1 MISLPPKMP
10 RISAISLALIISCLR
25 ICDALVPDEACSVEP
40 TVCTGNPAETPE
52 YFAAFDKI
60 KYQGPDSKEA
70 LAFKFYNADESII
83 GKPMKDWLRFSM
95 AFWHTMR
102 GDGSDPFGSATK
114 SWPWEQDSVN
124 LDEISKAK
132 RRLDVFFELLSK
144 LGVELWCFHD
154 RDISPEMENLEQS
167 NAVLGDIISEYAK
180 QKQKEYGIS
189 LLWGT
194 AQLFK
199 HPRYMH
205 GAATSPNATVFAYA
219 AAQVKKAMEVTH
231 RLGGQGFVFWGGREG
246 YSTLLNTD
254 MKLET
259 DNAAR
264 FLHMA
269 ANYARKIGFLGTLM
283 LEPKP
288 KEPSKHQYDYD
299 AATTHAFLMAHGL
312 DKLKQFSLNIEC
324 NHATLAGHS
333 CFHELTYASQHGI
346 LGSLD
351 ANTGDPHLG
360 WDTDQFLT
368 DPMEATLVALA
379 IIRHGGLSPSGGI
392 NFDAKLRRESTDPED
407 LLIAHIAGM
416 DAMARGLRNAA
427 RLIEDGTLDSMVSA
441 RYSSWKDSKL
451 GKDIIHGKVGFVELE
466 KYALQHEDEMKQGVG
481 SGKQEL
487 FEMIL
492 SNHVR

>member
-1 MISLPPKMP
+1 MLGVKLSL
-10 RISAISLALIISCLR
+10 LALFCLQ
-25 ICDALVPDEACSVEP
+25 IASLQLTSGLVPDEACSLEP
-40 TVCTGNPAETPE
+40 QACTGNPETPE
-52 YFAAFDKI
+52 YFATFDKI
-60 KYQGPDSKEA
+60 KYQGPDSREA
-70 LAFKFYNADESII
+70 LAFKYYDADHVIL

-102 GDGSDPFGSATK
+102 GDGSDPFGSGTK
-114 SWPWEQDSVN
+114 AWPWEKESSN

-132 RRLDVFFELLSK
+132 RRIDVFFELLSK
-144 LGVELWCFHD
+144 LGVEQWCFHD
-154 RDISPEMENLEQS
+154 RDISPELTTLEES
-167 NAVLGDIISEYAK
+167 NAALDVIAEYAK
-180 QKQKEYGIS
+180 AKQKEYDVS

-205 GAATSPNATVFAYA
+205 GAATSPNATVFAHA

-231 RLGGQGFVFWGGREG
+231 HLGGQGFVFWGGREG
-246 YSTLLNTD
+246 YSTLLNTN

-269 ANYARKIGFLGTLM
+269 AMYARKIGFLGSLM

-333 CFHELTYASQHGI
+333 CFHELTYASQNGI

-351 ANTGDPHLG
+351 ANTGDPQLG

-379 IIRHGGLSPSGGI
+379 IIRQGGLSPGGI

-427 RLIEDGTLDSMVSA
+427 RVIEDGILDSMLNA
-441 RYSSWKDSKL
+441 RYSSWKESKL
-451 GKDIIHGKVGFVELE
+451 GKDIQNGKVGFAELE
-466 KYALQHEDEMKQGVG
+466 KYALQHGDPMEQQNGGVG

>member
-1 MISLPPKMP
+1 MPAIKAILLIGISLQ
-10 RISAISLALIISCLR
+10 IASHAHVY
-25 ICDALVPDEACSVEP
+25 ALVPDEACSLEP
-40 TVCTGNPAETPE
+40 DACTGNPKTPE
-52 YFAAFDKI
+52 YFAAYDKI

-70 LAFKFYNADESII
+70 LAFKHYDADNII
-83 GKPMKDWLRFSM
+83 LGKSMKEWLSFSM

-102 GDGSDPFGSATK
+102 GDGSDPFGSPTK
-114 SWPWEQDSVN
+114 KWPWEQESAH

-144 LGVELWCFHD
+144 LGVEHWCFHD
-154 RDISPEMENLEQS
+154 RDISPELETLEET
-167 NAVLGDIISEYAK
+167 NAALDVIAEYAK
-180 QKQKEYGIS
+180 RKQKEYDIS

-194 AQLFK
+194 AQLFS
-199 HPRYMH
+199 HARYRH
-205 GAATSPNATVFAYA
+205 GAATSPNATVFAHA

-269 ANYARKIGFLGTLM
+269 ATYAKKIGFLGSLM

-312 DKLKQFSLNIEC
+312 DKLGKFSLNIEC

-333 CFHELTYASQHGI
+333 CFHELTYASQNGI

-351 ANTGDPHLG
+351 ANTGDPQLG

-368 DPMEATLVALA
+368 DPLEATLVALA
-379 IIRHGGLSPSGGI
+379 IIRNGGLSPSGGI

-427 RLIEDGTLDSMVSA
+427 SLIEDGTLDAMVSG
-441 RYSSWKDSKL
+441 RYSSWKESKL
-451 GKDIIHGKVGFVELE
+451 GKDIMNNKVGFVELE
-466 KYALQHEDEMKQGVG
+466 KYALQHGDPMKQGIG

-487 FEMIL
+487 YEMVL